1 MMTETIPLHAPDFDR
16 INQKTYS
23 KRGVLRQFETA
34 SGWLEPGER
43 VAIEHV
49 ADAVRGGAIL
59 DIGIGGG
66 RTAPLMAE
74 ISANYRG
81 VDYTP
86 AMVEVARRRFP
97 KLCFHEMDAR
107 RMNFADD
114 SFQLVAF
121 SYNGIDSV
129 DLAGR
134 LDILRQVHR
143 VLSPGGYFVFSALNI
158 QGPAHGENWPDFG
171 VFRHAGLSPIRSP
184 RALGRF
190 AQGGF
195 NWLRYRMVT
204 KADRDVAIGNVSA
217 HNFGLVTLFTS
228 LEAQLRQLHDC
239 GFAVEA
245 IFEPDG
251 RRIAAD
257 GSEPSS
263 APWCHFVARKDV
275 RGNDEV
281 TLQ

>member
-1 MMTETIPLHAPDFDR
+1 MTADTFPLRAPDFDR
-16 INQKTYS
+16 INQRTY
-23 KRGVLRQFETA
+23 RRPGVLRQFGTA

-43 VAIEHV
+43 MAIERV

-66 RTAPLMAE
+66 RTAPLMAD

-81 VDYTP
+81 IDYSP

-107 RMNFADD
+107 RMSFADD

-134 LDILRQVHR
+134 WDILRQVHR
-143 VLSPGGYFVFSALNI
+143 VLVPGGFFVFSALNR
-158 QGPAHGENWPDFG
+158 QGPAHGEHWPDFG
-171 VFRHAGLSPIRSP
+171 VFRGVGCSPTRLP
-184 RALGRF
+184 RALARF

-195 NWLRYRMVT
+195 NWLRFRLVVRT
-204 KADRDVAIGNVSA
+204 DQDVAISNLSA
-217 HNFGLVTLFTS
+217 HNFGLITLFTS
-228 LEAQLRQLHDC
+228 VSAQLRQLHDC
-239 GFAVEA
+239 GFAVDA
-245 IFEPDG
+245 ILEPEG
-251 RRIAAD
+251 RRIATD
-257 GSEPSS
+257 GSETTR
-263 APWCHFVARKDV
+263 APWCHFVARKPTV
-275 RGNDEV
+275 PAGEISR
-281 TLQ
+281 Q